1 LEILILR
8 DSLNGAEKLPDFSL
22 KKFMKQQATKPAEAA
37 WRRWLYEI
45 IFEAETVGGKTFD
58 VLLLWTIILSVAV
71 VVLESVK
78 SIREE
83 YGAIL
88 TGAEWAFT
96 IVFSIEYV
104 LRLISVRKPIRYATS
119 FFGVIDLLAIIP
131 TYASL
136 LLPGLQ
142 YLLAIR
148 ILRLLRIFR
157 ILKLAEFVSEARVI
171 TSALRASARKISVFL
186 LGVAT
191 LVTIIGSIMYVIE
204 GEQHG
209 FTDIP
214 TSIYWAIVTLT
225 TVGYGDL
232 SPQTPLGKAFA
243 SLVMIMGYAIIAV
256 PTGIVT
262 VELSRSH
269 KKISTQVCPECQSQD
284 HDADALFCKYCANRL

>member
-1 LEILILR
+1 
-8 DSLNGAEKLPDFSL
+8 
-22 KKFMKQQATKPAEAA
+22 MKSEATKPAETA
-37 WRRWLYEI
+37 WRHRLFEI

-58 VLLLWTIILSVAV
+58 VLLLATIVLSVAV
-71 VVLESVK
+71 VILESVK
-78 SIREE
+78 SVRDN
-83 YGAIL
+83 YGAL
-88 TGAEWAFT
+88 LLQAEWAFT
-96 IVFSIEYV
+96 IVFTVEYA
-104 LRLISVRKPIRYATS
+104 LRLISVRRPLRYATS
-119 FFGVIDLLAIIP
+119 FFGIIDLLAIIP
-131 TYASL
+131 TYATL
-136 LLPGLQ
+136 FLPGVQ

-157 ILKLAEFVSEARVI
+157 ILKLAEFVSEAEVI
-171 TSALRASARKISVFL
+171 TAALKASVKKISVFL
-186 LGVAT
+186 LGVFA

-204 GEQHG
+204 GEEHG

-262 VELSRSH
+262 VELSRSA
-269 KKISTQVCPECQSQD
+269 KKISTQVCPECHAQD
-284 HDADALFCKYCANRL
+284 HDADALFCKYCASGL